1 MTDETPEQCEERW
14 TNDILKNL
22 KGKKIVDARYMTHD
36 EADNSGFRRRP
47 IILIFNDG
55 TAIYPMMDDEG
66 NDAGAIG
73 TNIDSLSTIPVLR

>member
-1 MTDETPEQCEERW
+1 MTEETPEQCEERW
-14 TNDILKNL
+14 IKDILKHL
-22 KGKKIVDARYMTHD
+22 KGKKIVDARYMDYD
-36 EADNSGFRRRP
+36 EAQGSGFRRRP

-73 TNIDSLSTIPVLR
+73 TNIRTLQTIPVFR